1 MAKVYA
7 GVGSRETPEDILEL
21 MSELGK
27 ALCEDG
33 WILSSG
39 DAIGA
44 DRAFYEG
51 ARRASNFSEAMVRI
65 YLSRNGFWNGHE
77 AVYVGSKPGLLDAT
91 TFTDTYEQAKQM
103 ALEARGSFERLSPG
117 GIALHTRNVFQIHG
131 HTLQDKVKALVYWG
145 IPKGKGEKVH
155 GGTNTALQLAIK
167 SGIEKR
173 INLYYEEN
181 VAAARAYLAKRAA

>member
-7 GVGSRETPEDILEL
+7 GVGSRETPEEILAL
-21 MSELGK
+21 MRELGK

-33 WILSSG
+33 WVLSSG
-39 DAIGA
+39 DAVGA

-51 ARRASNFSEAMVRI
+51 ARMASNFSEEMVRI
-65 YLSRNGFWNGHE
+65 YLSYNGFWNGFE
-77 AVYVGSKPGLLDAT
+77 RVYVDSKPGLLDAT
-91 TFTDTYEQAKQM
+91 VFTETYEQAKQM
-103 ALEARGSFERLSPG
+103 ALEARGSFERLGPG

-131 HTLQDKVKALVYWG
+131 HTLQDKVKAMVYWG
-145 IPKGKGEKVH
+145 IPKGKTEKVN

-181 VAAARAYLAKRAA
+181 VAAAKAYLARRTA